1 MSAGGS
7 IPVELV
13 SFASTVKDN
22 DVTLN
27 WKTATETNNSGFAIE
42 RKTAQS
48 NQFSEIATVP
58 GRGTT
63 TDPSSYSYTD
73 ADLNSGDLHLQT

>member
-13 SFASTVKDN
+13 SFASVVTDN

-42 RKTAQS
+42 RKSAQS
-48 NQFSEIATVP
+48 SQFSEIANVP

-63 TDPSSYSYTD
+63 TEPISYSYTD
-73 ADLNSGDLHLQT
+73 VDLNSGNIHL